1 MTSSEARSTGSF
13 TYRLSV
19 ALMLAAVALL
29 VLGGCARGRT
39 TASQSWSGVAV
50 VKNADG
56 EATAFI
62 GTKEGRLV
70 QLTLANARGGG
81 QLVQRGKAYG
91 PPDTD
96 GDTTPAFYG
105 TPTVASGRVFVGGYN
120 GVVYS
125 LNAESLSDERS
136 WTVDGNPLAQGIAGG
151 VIPVETPAGLRL
163 VVAASEDSDVG
174 RLYVLDALSLREHCR
189 YPGEGLPGIGQ
200 LWTTPTVVDGIAY
213 FGDLDHRVHA
223 VSIDD
228 CVARWDQP
236 AELGGGVSAAPVI
249 VGNNLYVGAF
259 DRTLYAI
266 GRSNGQ
272 PRVLLT
278 AESWFWAGAATDGSR
293 IYAPNLDGR
302 LYIYDIASGSPIP
315 AAEFDDDDPI
325 LSTPVIVGGRVIVA
339 SDSGAV
345 RLLDRNGD
353 QLHSISVGDKVRA
366 NLVAVGDI
374 VYVHALDEGVSAF
387 RVSDRFLDDEWERDL
402 DDID

>member
-1 MTSSEARSTGSF
+1 MTSSEANAGSF
-13 TYRLSV
+13 TYRLTV

-50 VKNADG
+50 VENADG
-56 EATAFI
+56 GATAFI

-70 QLTLANARGGG
+70 QLTLASTAGGG
-81 QLVQRGKAYG
+81 QLVQRGRAFG
-91 PPDTD
+91 PPEAE
-96 GDTTPAFYG
+96 GDTAPAFYG

-125 LNAESLSDERS
+125 LNAESLSDERT

-151 VIPVETPAGLRL
+151 VVPVETPAGLRL
-163 VVAASEDSDVG
+163 VVAASEDSDMG

-200 LWTTPTVVDGIAY
+200 MWTTPNVVEGIAY
-213 FGDLDHRVHA
+213 FGDHDHQVHA

-228 CVARWDQP
+228 CVSRWDRP
-236 AELGGGVSAAPVI
+236 AELGGGVAASPVI
-249 VGNNLYVGAF
+249 VGNDLYVGAF

-278 AESWFWAGAATDGSR
+278 AESWFWAGAATDGKR

-302 LYIYDIASGSPIP
+302 LYIYDIASGSPIT

-325 LSTPVIVGGRVIVA
+325 LSTPVIVDGRVVVA

-366 NLVAVGDI
+366 QLVAVGDI

-387 RVSDRFLDDEWERDL
+387 RVLDRFLDDEWERDL